1 MEHLD
6 VQRNQPRQ
14 RQKVEI
20 RFPELKNWTLCLG
33 CLEWTMCIYKRLERT
48 EWRVSTAARMWER
61 QRKVDLGQTEKK
73 ILRFK
78 NEKKQKAQLLA
89 ERSVEGSSRLGL
101 VRVSWKNAD
110 FCCAGSAAMAPSSML
125 STYVAKKDFLVTV
138 PILCLPSLLMSA
150 MSSPLPAWGLCC
162 EVARVRSKRKIQAYG
177 VTLHNPTP
185 HSSNQERRFDMIRYD
200 SWYIHAPCEPMS
212 SCQSRSDKEHIAL
225 FQGRTAKL
233 QTQLSVQIK
242 SSKCVVWNGTPKMSR
257 HHPGFGHLHSHR
269 TW

>member
-1 MEHLD
+1 MFKGISQGKDKKQKYAFRNWRTGLYVLD
-6 VQRNQPRQ
+6 VLNEQCASTKDSRERSEESAQR
-14 RQKVEI
+14 
-20 RFPELKNWTLCLG
+20 PEC
-33 CLEWTMCIYKRLERT
+33 ERD
-48 EWRVSTAARMWER
+48 
-61 QRKVDLGQTEKK
+61 KG
-73 ILRFK
+73 FK

-101 VRVSWKNAD
+101 VRVSWKNVD

-138 PILCLPSLLMSA
+138 PILCHVSHVISFTRL
-150 MSSPLPAWGLCC
+150 GLCC

-185 HSSNQERRFDMIRYD
+185 HSSNLERRFDMIRCD

-242 SSKCVVWNGTPKMSR
+242 SSKCVVWNGTPEMSR

>member
-1 MEHLD
+1 M
-6 VQRNQPRQ
+6 
-14 RQKVEI
+14 
-20 RFPELKNWTLCLG
+20 
-33 CLEWTMCIYKRLERT
+33 
-48 EWRVSTAARMWER
+48 
-61 QRKVDLGQTEKK
+61 GQTEKK

-89 ERSVEGSSRLGL
+89 ERNVEGSSRLGL
-101 VRVSWKNAD
+101 VRVSWKNVD
-110 FCCAGSAAMAPSSML
+110 FCCAGGAAMAPSSML

-150 MSSPLPAWGLCC
+150 MSSPLPAWACAVKLPGFAAK
-162 EVARVRSKRKIQAYG
+162 EKYKHAAYG

-185 HSSNQERRFDMIRYD
+185 HSSNLERRFDMIRYD

-233 QTQLSVQIK
+233 QTQLSVQTRRVEWHARNVRTSRRVW
-242 SSKCVVWNGTPKMSR
+242 SSP
-257 HHPGFGHLHSHR
+257 
-269 TW
+269 

>member
-150 MSSPLPAWGLCC
+150 MSSPLPAWACAVKLPGFAAKEKYKHMGWRCTIQPLT
-162 EVARVRSKRKIQAYG
+162 VQTKREDSIW
-177 VTLHNPTP
+177 
-185 HSSNQERRFDMIRYD
+185 FDMIHGIFMPHVSPCPVVSRGQRQGTHCTF
-200 SWYIHAPCEPMS
+200 SGSNCQAANTAVCTNQIVQMRRVEWHAQNVKASPRVWS
-212 SCQSRSDKEHIAL
+212 S
-225 FQGRTAKL
+225 
-233 QTQLSVQIK
+233 
-242 SSKCVVWNGTPKMSR
+242 P
-257 HHPGFGHLHSHR
+257 
-269 TW
+269 